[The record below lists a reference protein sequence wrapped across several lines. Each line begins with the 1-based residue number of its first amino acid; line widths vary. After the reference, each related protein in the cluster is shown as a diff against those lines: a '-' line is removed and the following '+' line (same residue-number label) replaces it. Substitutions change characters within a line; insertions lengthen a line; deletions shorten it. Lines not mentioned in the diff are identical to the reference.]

1 MHDALRAMGHH
12 EGFELEPRGYREQL
26 ERFSAGIIQSI
37 GSEDDPFVLMASRE
51 VPVARYYIKVSAGRC
66 VVVLTGSAKFM
77 STLKR
82 MAHQDTSPTVH

>member
-51 VPVARYYIKVSAGRC
+51 IPVARYYIKVIAGRC
-66 VVVLTGSAKFM
+66 VVILTGSAKFM

-82 MAHQDTSPTVH
+82 ITLHDVSTTLH